1 MSLSEPSSLPQ
12 PSPSPFDGIFV
23 VLDDDSDEDDD
34 EPGRDRTVAVPRHR
48 RRANSIDGT
57 FVVPDDECDEGD
69 DEGTEADEDDEQEA
83 EVQRVSNQLTHGGL
97 SRAPSGH
104 GRTAVPRHCCRTIDG
119 IFVVPDDVGT
129 PLSLRV
135 ISELPNNFPFHPGA
149 TNGQVFDS
157 ENYTMAFQ
165 HQEHEQGQEQG
176 GDMEREFLEIDTDAA
191 EPPIPARYLC
201 HSPSAKGRRGQPK
214 SQPPKIQ
221 HQSESIL
228 TSLIYVSPDPFLVL
242 PTCQNPT
249 LHLGMPTMKG
259 PTTWT
264 LTLRGRVFF
273 EIRFSL
279 TFHFNFF
286 SYLFQCYC

>member
-1 MSLSEPSSLPQ
+1 MRLLVMAALQSPAIAAAPSTEYLLFPMTLGHLYLYVSSASFQTISPSIPGPPMDKYLIRRTTPWPSST
-12 PSPSPFDGIFV
+12 
-23 VLDDDSDEDDD
+23 
-34 EPGRDRTVAVPRHR
+34 RNMN
-48 RRANSIDGT
+48 RA
-57 FVVPDDECDEGD
+57 
-69 DEGTEADEDDEQEA
+69 
-83 EVQRVSNQLTHGGL
+83 R
-97 SRAPSGH
+97 SRAVTWSVSSWKSIQMP
-104 GRTAVPRHCCRTIDG
+104 
-119 IFVVPDDVGT
+119 
-129 PLSLRV
+129 
-135 ISELPNNFPFHPGA
+135 PNP
-149 TNGQVFDS
+149 Q
-157 ENYTMAFQ
+157 YQ
-165 HQEHEQGQEQG
+165 
-176 GDMEREFLEIDTDAA
+176 R
-191 EPPIPARYLC
+191 RYLC